1 MKRLGGCLG
10 VAVLAFTFVGCDSG
24 GGSPQ
29 VDPAD
34 VSKDGR
40 PAGFED
46 MMKGMAGQMKKGA
59 NPKAAAS
66 STNTAK

>member
-1 MKRLGGCLG
+1 MKWLGGCLG
-10 VAVLAFTFVGCDSG
+10 MAVLGLVFIGCDS

-29 VDPAD
+29 VDPGD

-66 STNTAK
+66 STNAPAK